1 MTKVLADM
9 PNKETMSSIYE
20 AIADMSDHHL
30 KVASSYEELE
40 KILDER
46 NMKMMIETGVTSE
59 EWDIGDVIVS
69 EKKQGIAL
77 IVKDNDGMYC
87 AMDIDGLDK
96 SVTTYS
102 TEDNA
107 VYYCG
112 GTGYFDKLKTMQS
125 YFTSEGWHKVK
136 AVLKVHSNIELGGD
150 KRKSSNE

>member
-1 MTKVLADM
+1 MNNRCYTYFRIVGKFNTDDISHILNLT
-9 PNKETMSSIYE
+9 P
-20 AIADMSDHHL
+20 
-30 KVASSYEELE
+30 E
-40 KILDER
+40 K
-46 NMKMMIETGVTSE
+46 K
-59 EWDIGDVIVS
+59 WDIGDVIVS

-87 AMDIDGLDK
+87 AMDIDALDK

-112 GTGYFDKLKTMQS
+112 GTGYFDKLKTMQNL
-125 YFTSEGWHKVK
+125 FESEGWHKAK